1 MSHFSGIPDYITKTV
16 ETVMKLH
23 QSEPVGDILAFLTG
37 QDEVRFIELLRFFYL
52 NGLDVAYFLMSLL
65 G

>member
-37 QDEVRFIELLRFFYL
+37 QDEVRFIELLHFF
-52 NGLDVAYFLMSLL
+52 FI
-65 G
+65 